1 MPTGIISGKSYRIVN
16 KGAHLALDFDTG
28 NHKSILGDNPEPVET
43 QAVRITFPVSTYCST
58 HVLVV
63 ISSLELMAMW
73 RKERNSSQ
81 SNEKLLQVGLSY
93 QSNWI
98 HRGVCITSTVVLF

>member
-63 ISSLELMAMW
+63 DHRAQTEL
-73 RKERNSSQ
+73 Q
-81 SNEKLLQVGLSY
+81 
-93 QSNWI
+93 
-98 HRGVCITSTVVLF
+98 RGNHQIRSRPRRRFLHWN